1 MVDCTF
7 YKSTI
12 KSNCILLCHACVRSS
27 RQELFCKNSI
37 LRNFA
42 KFTGKRLCLSLFFI
56 KKKKFL
62 RTSFL
67 TENLRWLLL
76 AFQSESTLYS
86 FRTSCSKQ
94 VQCLKFQ
101 WIKTSWKYN
110 RSNIVQ
116 TSFLFLFSL
125 LCCRLLDSCN
135 IAKKTLAD
143 SFNEN
148 ILRQRGLDKYF
159 YDRFLLVS
167 TFPC

>member
-1 MVDCTF
+1 MCKTKHSSEDCNRYLFIVSKIDILWSSRRAREFINHYFEQVIEPFSVLNIYFTIFLSVVDCTF

-86 FRTSCSKQ
+86 FRNSRSKQ
-94 VQCLKFQ
+94 GQYVKF
-101 WIKTSWKYN
+101 K
-110 RSNIVQ
+110 
-116 TSFLFLFSL
+116 
-125 LCCRLLDSCN
+125 
-135 IAKKTLAD
+135 
-143 SFNEN
+143 
-148 ILRQRGLDKYF
+148 
-159 YDRFLLVS
+159 
-167 TFPC
+167 